1 MSEQRKY
8 WLDRSGN
15 VTKLYR
21 GVWAIGIALIAADLF
36 MHKHEEFGFAGWL
49 GFYALFGF
57 VACVTLVLTA
67 KALRRILKRP
77 EDYYER

>member
-1 MSEQRKY
+1 MSGPKKY
-8 WLDRSGN
+8 WLDRGEN

-21 GVWAIGIALIAADLF
+21 GLWAIGIALIAADLF

-49 GFYALFGF
+49 GFYGFFGF
-57 VACVTLVLTA
+57 VACVTLVVTA

>member
-1 MSEQRKY
+1 MQNGRQY
-8 WLDRSGN
+8 WLDRKEN
-15 VTKLYR
+15 VTTVYR
-21 GVWAIGIALIAADLF
+21 TVWGIGALLLLAELF
-36 MHKHEEFGFAGWL
+36 LHRHEDFGFAAWFA
-49 GFYALFGF
+49 FYALFGF